1 MKYPAIVLTAV
12 LFLSCGNVNKR
23 EFPSPDF
30 ELERGVERTETVA
43 DTVMNETAPEE
54 EKVIEKTPVVA
65 PESKKGSGSSSSAK
79 SKSYSSTK
87 SSRSSSSMRRIDN
100 MRGFDPA
107 SENDM
112 DDNGMSRYMENNDDE
127 GWD

>member
-12 LFLSCGNVNKR
+12 LFLSCGNVNRR
-23 EFPSPDF
+23 EIPSPEIEMD
-30 ELERGVERTETVA
+30 RGVERTETLA
-43 DTVMNETAPEE
+43 DTAMNETAPQEGRLK
-54 EKVIEKTPVVA
+54 EKPSVVA
-65 PESKKGSGSSSSAK
+65 PESKKGGSSSSSAK

-87 SSRSSSSMRRIDN
+87 SSRSSSSTRRSDN